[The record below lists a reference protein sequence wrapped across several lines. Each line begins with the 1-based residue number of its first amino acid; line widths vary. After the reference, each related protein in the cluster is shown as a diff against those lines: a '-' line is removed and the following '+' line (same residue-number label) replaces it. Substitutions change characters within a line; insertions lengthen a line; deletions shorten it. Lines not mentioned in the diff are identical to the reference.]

1 MASNEPTSKGLK
13 SKAWT
18 QPKLK
23 GANVKGIIAEK
34 GTDSNYILI
43 TSKQVKLSI
52 ASTIF
57 VP

>member
-13 SKAWT
+13 SKPWT
-18 QPKLK
+18 QPKSK
-23 GANVKGIIAEK
+23 GAKVKGIIAELRN
-34 GTDSNYILI
+34 DSNYVLI